1 MAQSLPGVSGMS
13 LPPQLGQQ
21 ALPKP
26 PKQPKQKKATVSGA
40 RSIQNQEFIAICAD
54 IMTKVSKHELPG
66 DFWSSDEM
74 FEFVHGL
81 VERQQRGESVTQIVI
96 EEALEKMM
104 TRHEFKDQNILAIED
119 GMAPP
124 TKRMKVA
131 TDEDIRNLVHI
142 WETQPM
148 RISLEDHI
156 VPIDDYS
163 QFSISRVRLDG
174 ECLGLMRCNHPLC
187 CEKPLA
193 DRLHKIWFSSR
204 TGQPH
209 KYSIRRH
216 HEQCHF
222 GKSVSRATVIDA
234 AALVISD
241 TQLPLDSWAK
251 PSLKHFISS
260 VGQSS
265 TFNKSTISVDEIVA
279 ALRKANRPLSE
290 AHRAELIAAG
300 KAVLIY
306 ETDPNRAEVKFEP
319 SDRAGDDD
327 GIQIEEIEGGMDDS
341 MGEDMPLSEILNQ
354 QPKPPALTAP
364 PSSIASGASGG
375 ILASPGGGGGLSAS
389 APSSVNMSV
398 PGGLPKG
405 ASGTASGLSAGSA
418 APGGS
423 LAAAKLPGGDSG
435 DPPGMDSDDDDLDDE
450 EEEMEADSDI
460 PIESEIVKYPGKCTD
475 LFEIYER
482 WSPILSKEAK
492 EKLAEDFSL
501 NDPLYQKPE
510 DIEDPEL
517 RMTIRD
523 EWITV
528 FPHWLANFKPLNA
541 KDDGFQRIPLS
552 DILAMRRMYRTELQA
567 RRTAPAK

>member
-1 MAQSLPGVSGMS
+1 
-13 LPPQLGQQ
+13 
-21 ALPKP
+21 
-26 PKQPKQKKATVSGA
+26 
-40 RSIQNQEFIAICAD
+40 
-54 IMTKVSKHELPG
+54 
-66 DFWSSDEM
+66 
-74 FEFVHGL
+74 
-81 VERQQRGESVTQIVI
+81 VI
-96 EEALEKMM
+96 E
-104 TRHEFKDQNILAIED
+104 
-119 GMAPP
+119 
-124 TKRMKVA
+124 
-131 TDEDIRNLVHI
+131 
-142 WETQPM
+142 
-148 RISLEDHI
+148 
-156 VPIDDYS
+156 
-163 QFSISRVRLDG
+163 
-174 ECLGLMRCNHPLC
+174 
-187 CEKPLA
+187 
-193 DRLHKIWFSSR
+193 
-204 TGQPH
+204 
-209 KYSIRRH
+209 
-216 HEQCHF
+216 
-222 GKSVSRATVIDA
+222 A

-279 ALRKANRPLSE
+279 AMRKANRPLSE

-306 ETDPNRAEVKFEP
+306 ETDPNRAEVKPEP
-319 SDRAGDDD
+319 NDRADDDD

-354 QPKPPALTAP
+354 QPKPPSLPAP
-364 PSSIASGASGG
+364 PSSITPGSSGAL
-375 ILASPGGGGGLSAS
+375 LAAPGGGGGGPSVL
-389 APSSVNMSV
+389 SSVTPSV

-405 ASGTASGLSAGSA
+405 APGTASGLSAGSA
-418 APGGS
+418 APV
-423 LAAAKLPGGDSG
+423 AAAKLPGGD
-435 DPPGMDSDDDDLDDE
+435 PPGVDSDDDDLDDE

-492 EKLAEDFSL
+492 EKLVDDFSL

-567 RRTAPAK
+567 RRTPPAK

>member
-1 MAQSLPGVSGMS
+1 
-13 LPPQLGQQ
+13 
-21 ALPKP
+21 
-26 PKQPKQKKATVSGA
+26 
-40 RSIQNQEFIAICAD
+40 
-54 IMTKVSKHELPG
+54 MTKVSKHELPG

-81 VERQQRGESVTQIVI
+81 VERQQRGEAVTQIVI
-96 EEALEKMM
+96 EEALEKLM

-131 TDEDIRNLVHI
+131 SNEDIRNLVQI

-156 VPIDDYS
+156 FPIDDYS

-209 KYSIRRH
+209 KYSVRRH

-222 GKSVSRATVIDA
+222 GKSVSRATVIEA

-279 ALRKANRPLSE
+279 AMRKANRPLSE

-300 KAVLIY
+300 KAILIY
-306 ETDPNRAEVKFEP
+306 ETDPNRAEVKPEP
-319 SDRAGDDD
+319 DERASEDD

-341 MGEDMPLSEILNQ
+341 MGEDMPLSEILTK
-354 QPKPPALTAP
+354 QPKPPSLTAH
-364 PSSIASGASGG
+364 PSLISPGASGG
-375 ILASPGGGGGLSAS
+375 LLADPSGGGPAYASSSGKRTMSGGLLKGAQSTMAGLSPG
-389 APSSVNMSV
+389 NTV
-398 PGGLPKG
+398 PG
-405 ASGTASGLSAGSA
+405 AV
-418 APGGS
+418 
-423 LAAAKLPGGDSG
+423 AAAKLPGGEKPG
-435 DPPGMDSDDDDLDDE
+435 DPPAVDSDDDDLDDE
-450 EEEMEADSDI
+450 EEEIEANSDI
-460 PIESEIVKYPGKCTD
+460 PIESEIVKYPGECTD
-475 LFEIYER
+475 LFKIYER
-482 WSPILSKEAK
+482 WSPILSKDAK
-492 EKLAEDFSL
+492 EKLVMDFSL

-510 DIEDPEL
+510 DIEDQEL
-517 RMTIRD
+517 RLTIRD

-567 RRTAPAK
+567 RRTAPPK

>member
-1 MAQSLPGVSGMS
+1 
-13 LPPQLGQQ
+13 
-21 ALPKP
+21 
-26 PKQPKQKKATVSGA
+26 
-40 RSIQNQEFIAICAD
+40 
-54 IMTKVSKHELPG
+54 MTKVSKHELPG

-74 FEFVHGL
+74 FEFVNGL
-81 VERQQRGESVTQIVI
+81 VERQQRGEAVTQIVI
-96 EEALEKMM
+96 EEALEKLM

-119 GMAPP
+119 GMEPP

-131 TDEDIRNLVHI
+131 TDEDIHNLVQI

-156 VPIDDYS
+156 FPIDDYS

-193 DRLHKIWFSSR
+193 DRLHKVWFSSR

-209 KYSIRRH
+209 KYSVRRH

-222 GKSVSRATVIDA
+222 GKSVSRATVIEA

-265 TFNKSTISVDEIVA
+265 TFNKNTISVDEIVA

-300 KAVLIY
+300 KAALIY
-306 ETDPNRAEVKFEP
+306 ETDPNRAEVKSEP
-319 SDRAGDDD
+319 DDRASETE

-354 QPKPPALTAP
+354 PPKPPSLTAP
-364 PSSIASGASGG
+364 PSSITSGASGG
-375 ILASPGGGGGLSAS
+375 LLAVPGGGGGAS
-389 APSSVNMSV
+389 APSSANPTVSD
-398 PGGLPKG
+398 GLTKG
-405 ASGTASGLSAGSA
+405 AQSLSTGSA
-418 APGGS
+418 APP
-423 LAAAKLPGGDSG
+423 LAKISCLEKPD
-435 DPPGMDSDDDDLDDE
+435 DPSAVDSDDDDLHE
-450 EEEMEADSDI
+450 KEEEMEADSDI
-460 PIESEIVKYPGKCTD
+460 PIESEIVKYPGECTD
-475 LFEIYER
+475 LFKIYER

-492 EKLAEDFSL
+492 EKLVLDFCL
-501 NDPLYQKPE
+501 NEPLYQKPE

-517 RMTIRD
+517 RLTIRD